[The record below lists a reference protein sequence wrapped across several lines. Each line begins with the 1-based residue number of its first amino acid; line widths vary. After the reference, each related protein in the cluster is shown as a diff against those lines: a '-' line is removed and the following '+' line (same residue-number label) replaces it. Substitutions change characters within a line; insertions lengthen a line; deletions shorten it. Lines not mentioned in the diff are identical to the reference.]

1 MYRKL
6 FQYVKQKIPRISDT
20 EMIALRSGDTS
31 LDRQILQGKINLP
44 VPIST
49 AKKYP
54 ESHLKHLFERF
65 DYKQIYPNDNDN
77 KWVHELARKKMFS
90 FLIDEKYGGIKLSVG
105 ELSDILTKVA
115 SVDPALGVV
124 TMVPNSLGPGELLT
138 MYGTEEQKD
147 HYLPKLADGTYVP
160 CFGLTGPNNGSDAT
174 GDIDEGIIIQ
184 KEDGTRVVRVDIN
197 KRYITLGPIANLV
210 GVAFRLNDPYGV
222 LKDGKEGVTVA
233 LVEKGTCGLE
243 QTTYHNPMN
252 AGFPNGTLK
261 GSLEFPVDNIIG
273 GEKNAGNGWKMLME
287 CLSAGRGVSLPA
299 TANASS
305 KVASFGIYHYI
316 KIRDQFRMNL
326 ENMEAIQEKFNNIIY
341 HTWAIQSS
349 VALTNNIL
357 DSGYSPAVISAI
369 MKQQCTERG
378 RIVLNEALDIHGGA
392 GICIGHSNFLEKFY
406 RSAPIGITVEGSNT
420 LTRSLII
427 FGQGL
432 NKSHPH
438 IFPVLDSILNNDLSA
453 FKKNFQSI
461 VKHSTELY
469 LKTFNPQ
476 NTLEQQIINFATLTN
491 FVALKGGSLKREQML
506 SGDMADVFGNL
517 YMAISVQ
524 YYDKHNPRSI
534 ILTNYVIQRLMNEN
548 QRTINRIIDNLGPE
562 KYLLMHLKRQVKDKN
577 YDVERNVF
585 QEIMKNPG
593 ILAEIKKNIYVEN
606 NILADMEN
614 ALYEKQMNGIVSSE
628 YKKLKNKIINVGETK
643 IDFHSEIEEEKKTNL
658 EHADDETSTIG
669 TKNEL

>member
-31 LDRQILQGKINLP
+31 LDRQILQGKVTLP
-44 VPIST
+44 VPVST

-65 DYKQIYPNDNDN
+65 DYENIYPNDNDN

-197 KRYITLGPIANLV
+197 KRYITLGPVANLV
-210 GVAFRLNDPYGV
+210 GVAFKLNDPYGV

-233 LVEKGTCGLE
+233 LVEKDTCGLE

-453 FKKNFQSI
+453 FKENFQSI

-658 EHADDETSTIG
+658 EHADDETNTIG
-669 TKNEL
+669 TKSEL

>member
-31 LDRQILQGKINLP
+31 LDRQILQGKVTLP
-44 VPIST
+44 VPVST

-65 DYKQIYPNDNDN
+65 DYENIYPNDNDN

-197 KRYITLGPIANLV
+197 KRYITLGPVANLV
-210 GVAFRLNDPYGV
+210 GVAFKLNDPYGV

-233 LVEKGTCGLE
+233 LVEKDTCGLE

-562 KYLLMHLKRQVKDKN
+562 KYLLMHLKRQLKDKN

-658 EHADDETSTIG
+658 EHADDETNTIG
-669 TKNEL
+669 TKSEL

>member
-6 FQYVKQKIPRISDT
+6 FQHVKQKIPRISDT

-31 LDRQILQGKINLP
+31 LDRQILQGKVTLP
-44 VPIST
+44 VPVTTS
-49 AKKYP
+49 KKYP
-54 ESHLKHLFERF
+54 ESHLKHLFETF
-65 DYKQIYPNDNDN
+65 DYENIYPNDNDN
-77 KWVHELARKKMFS
+77 KWIHELARKKMFS

-197 KRYITLGPIANLV
+197 KRYITLGPVANLV
-210 GVAFRLNDPYGV
+210 GVAFRLKDPYGV

-357 DSGYSPAVISAI
+357 DTGYSPAVISAI

-524 YYDKHNPRSI
+524 YYHKHNPSSI
-534 ILTNYVIQRLMNEN
+534 TLTNYVIQRLMNEN
-548 QRTINRIIDNLGPE
+548 QRTMNRIIDNLGPE
-562 KYLLMHLKRQVKDKN
+562 KYILMQLKRQVKDKN
-577 YDVERNVF
+577 YDEERNVF
-585 QEIMKNPG
+585 QEIMRNPG

-614 ALYEKQMNGIVSSE
+614 ALYEKQMNGVDSSE
-628 YKKLKNKIINVGETK
+628 YKNLKNKIINVGETK

-658 EHADDETSTIG
+658 EHADDETNTIG
-669 TKNEL
+669 TKSEL

>member
-6 FQYVKQKIPRISDT
+6 FQHVKQKIPRISDT

-31 LDRQILQGKINLP
+31 LDRQILQGKVTLP
-44 VPIST
+44 VPVTTS
-49 AKKYP
+49 KKYP
-54 ESHLKHLFERF
+54 ESHLKHLFETF
-65 DYKQIYPNDNDN
+65 DYENIYPNDNDN
-77 KWVHELARKKMFS
+77 KWIHELARKKMFS

-197 KRYITLGPIANLV
+197 KRYITLGPVANLV
-210 GVAFRLNDPYGV
+210 GVAFRLKDPYGV

-261 GSLEFPVDNIIG
+261 GSLEFQVDNIIG

-357 DSGYSPAVISAI
+357 DTGYSPAVISAI

-524 YYDKHNPRSI
+524 YYHKHNPSSI
-534 ILTNYVIQRLMNEN
+534 TLTNYVIQRLMNEN
-548 QRTINRIIDNLGPE
+548 QRTMNRIIDNLGPE
-562 KYLLMHLKRQVKDKN
+562 KYILMQLKRQVKDKN
-577 YDVERNVF
+577 YDEERNVF
-585 QEIMKNPG
+585 QEIMRNPG

-614 ALYEKQMNGIVSSE
+614 ALYEKQMNGVDSSE
-628 YKKLKNKIINVGETK
+628 YKNLKNKIINVGETK

-658 EHADDETSTIG
+658 EHADDETNTIG
-669 TKNEL
+669 TKSEL